1 MSNMHRITW
10 FDQEIRLHRYP
21 NCKTLAHKFEIS
33 VRQANR
39 DIDYLKNSLGAPLQY
54 VAAKRGYEYE
64 DDTFTLPN
72 VYITEEQKKVLVY
85 LAYSYENYARSSVVN
100 KAAAIL
106 KKLTGDGYQAG
117 EMPVF
122 DVERPVVYRVSNLMD
137 AINNKKKVSILYK
150 DADKGAMILIVHP
163 YKLFN
168 RLGVDYVAVYC
179 EETCNEA
186 VFRLDRIQDC
196 EVTEEHFKPLSDFNL
211 KKYSSFMQKKPFV
224 ARIKLKEGRDIQSMP
239 YDDIRHIEGLVYEI
253 DFYNS
258 QEFINQLFST
268 DIWEKVYTPL
278 WLVEK
283 LRQRCLETLDRL
295 K

>member
-1 MSNMHRITW
+1 MHRITW

-72 VYITEEQKKVLVY
+72 IYITEEQKKVLEY
-85 LAYSYENYARSSVVN
+85 LAYSYENYAKSAVVN

-106 KKLTGDGYQAG
+106 KKLTGDGRHAG
-117 EMPVF
+117 DMPVF
-122 DVERPVVYRVSNLMD
+122 DIEKPSVSRVNNLMD
-137 AINNKKKVSILYK
+137 AIKSRKKVSILYQ
-150 DADKGAMILIVHP
+150 DAEKGSMLLTVHP

-168 RLGVDYVAVYC
+168 RLGVDYIAVYC
-179 EETCNEA
+179 EETSNEA

-196 EVTEEHFKPLSDFNL
+196 EVTDESFKLSQDFNI
-211 KKYSSFMQKKPFV
+211 KKYSSFMQKKPFT
-224 ARIKLKEGRDIQSMP
+224 ARIKLKEGKDIQNMP
-239 YDDIRHIEGLVYEI
+239 YMDIRHMEGLVYEI
-253 DFYNS
+253 DFYNIH
-258 QEFINQLFST
+258 EFVNLLFSM
-268 DIWEKVYTPL
+268 DIWEKVYSPM
-278 WLVEK
+278 WLVERMK
-283 LRQRCLETLDRL
+283 QRCQETLDRL